1 MSADQKLLSSLRPG
15 VATEPMSGIVDTYI
29 YAMGKPDVIPLWVGQ
44 GHLPTPAFIAEPA
57 ARALAAG
64 ETFYTHQ
71 RGLPELRQSLAQ
83 YHARAYGKAFDAEN
97 FTVCQSGMQSIQLA
111 LQAIL
116 SPGDEVILPVPA
128 WTNYAATLRLAGM
141 KPVEVALDFDGK
153 SWTLDPARLFA
164 AITPRTRAILINT
177 PGNPL
182 GHVLSHQVL
191 QAILDEC
198 RRRGLWIIADEVY
211 GRFYYSGN
219 KPGQPAPSFLDICDT
234 EERIFFCNTF
244 SKNWAMTGWRVGW
257 CMAPKA
263 LGPILENLVQ
273 YNTSG
278 VTTFLQRGCI
288 AALDEGDAFLADQ
301 ISQAEQGRRIICE
314 RLAKAPGVRFAW
326 PEGAF
331 YLFFKVEGATDSAA
345 LSRKLID
352 QARVGLAPGN
362 AFGQAGQGFLRL
374 CFARD
379 PAQLTEAAERLGNW
393 LERNEMENA
402 NAR

>member
-1 MSADQKLLSSLRPG
+1 
-15 VATEPMSGIVDTYI
+15 
-29 YAMGKPDVIPLWVGQ
+29 
-44 GHLPTPAFIAEPA
+44 
-57 ARALAAG
+57 
-64 ETFYTHQ
+64 
-71 RGLPELRQSLAQ
+71 
-83 YHARAYGKAFDAEN
+83 
-97 FTVCQSGMQSIQLA
+97 
-111 LQAIL
+111 
-116 SPGDEVILPVPA
+116 
-128 WTNYAATLRLAGM
+128 
-141 KPVEVALDFDGK
+141 
-153 SWTLDPARLFA
+153 
-164 AITPRTRAILINT
+164 
-177 PGNPL
+177 
-182 GHVLSHQVL
+182 
-191 QAILDEC
+191 
-198 RRRGLWIIADEVY
+198 
-211 GRFYYSGN
+211 
-219 KPGQPAPSFLDICDT
+219 
-234 EERIFFCNTF
+234 
-244 SKNWAMTGWRVGW
+244 MTGWRVGW